1 MKTGVSKHF
10 VIFLN
15 FPCLIACLLCCFLM
29 SIFLLAL
36 WLGIRVEVDEGR
48 INILTPPP
56 YFFSSLPTILSLKQV
71 TVI

>member
-1 MKTGVSKHF
+1 
-10 VIFLN
+10 
-15 FPCLIACLLCCFLM
+15 M

-56 YFFSSLPTILSLKQV
+56 YFFSSLLTILSLKQV
-71 TVI
+71 TVIWSQYAPKAGFDVV